1 MKALKKFWSQHTALA
16 IGAICSIGLLGTFFW
31 FQHDSSKIL
40 NLESRWLITAGVPLL
55 AALIVGGYIKS
66 FKGFG
71 VELEASLNKP
81 VTNIELTATEAM
93 EQVEGDEKRSIG
105 YLDRLREQQK
115 RKISRLVL
123 TQGRQDYYRPY
134 ALEQYLRVL
143 RGLKYIEVRNSKGKF
158 IALLPVSEFKYDN
171 NINNNLLGEF
181 IYSLEQSLILQ
192 RYSDSIITQTV
203 NEDTGIIESLKIMR
217 KSKI

>member
-115 RKISRLVL
+115 RKMHVQVAILRFWALGGSFGDMASFNFPRL
-123 TQGRQDYYRPY
+123 
-134 ALEQYLRVL
+134 
-143 RGLKYIEVRNSKGKF
+143 
-158 IALLPVSEFKYDN
+158 
-171 NINNNLLGEF
+171 
-181 IYSLEQSLILQ
+181 
-192 RYSDSIITQTV
+192 
-203 NEDTGIIESLKIMR
+203 
-217 KSKI
+217 